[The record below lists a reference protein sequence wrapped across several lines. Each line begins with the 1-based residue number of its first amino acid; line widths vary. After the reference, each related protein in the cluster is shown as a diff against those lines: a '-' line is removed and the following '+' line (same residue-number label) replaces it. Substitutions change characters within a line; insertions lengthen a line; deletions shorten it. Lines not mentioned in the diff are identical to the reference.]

1 MSNQYIIQ
9 NITFKKMKK
18 KILFII
24 LLFNCLISF
33 PQNVVDP
40 KLDTLNQEELNKYKT
55 KVEIKKIEKELNN
68 FDYSSWLQAG
78 TFIIAIIALVIS
90 IISSSKS
97 NKRQIE
103 ARSSDNKHKEKDH
116 ISGLLKE
123 LGSDSL
129 SVKIAAIQALSEYKP
144 AFPFVI
150 NLLRIDSHKMLV
162 DAVIKMLRTDPE
174 LSLNYLL
181 EETRTIQNGL
191 LNIAAGL
198 VYLGQDRK
206 ISAQKLGLD
215 NGELQNWIENKYGN
229 RIEQLAGIR
238 IRNRISQ
245 TGETENI
252 IKEEEE
258 IKLHQD
264 LEALTIGKLNTIAA
278 IEEIVKEAVR
288 LGLKLK
294 LENAYLDGIMLVK
307 TNLNGFSFTKS
318 SLNFANFEGAN
329 CDNAD
334 FSYVKA
340 KSCSIKNCNVNN
352 SKFNDSEFKQCDFRN
367 LKGKHTSF
375 INSKIY
381 EPIFT
386 GSNLKYAN
394 FENANL
400 IKMQFQNTFFVKG
413 NFNDAL
419 LRECIISAT
428 DLTESQFIGC
438 RIHSSTFNTTRV
450 RRSNFQNCEIK
461 SSQIIK
467 SSFDDSNLSLSSLL
481 NVTSIDSQFTGVDFT
496 KAELTKVSFDV
507 NTKVDNVVTIDMVCK
522 KCSSNLSSLPTI

>member
-1 MSNQYIIQ
+1 MN
-9 NITFKKMKK
+9 K

-24 LLFNCLISF
+24 LLFSSLISF
-33 PQNVVDP
+33 SQNVVDL
-40 KLDTLNQEELNKYKT
+40 KLDSLNQEELNKYKT
-55 KVEIKKIEKELNN
+55 EVEIKKTEKELNK

-78 TFIIAIIALVIS
+78 TIIIAIIALIIS
-90 IISSSKS
+90 IITSNKS

-103 ARSSDNKHKEKDH
+103 ARLSDNVHKEKDH

-123 LGSDSL
+123 IGSDSL

-150 NLLRIDSHKMLV
+150 NLLRIDNYKMLV
-162 DAVIKMLRTDPE
+162 DAVIKMLCTDPE

-206 ISAQKLGLD
+206 VSAQKLGLE

-229 RIEQLAGIR
+229 RIEQLTGIR

-245 TGETENI
+245 SGTTENI
-252 IKEEEE
+252 IKKEEE
-258 IKLHQD
+258 IKLYND
-264 LEALTIGKLNTIAA
+264 WEILTIGKLNTIAA

-307 TNLNGFSFTKS
+307 TNLDGFSFTDS
-318 SLNFANFEGAN
+318 SLSFANFEGAN
-329 CDNAD
+329 CDNTD
-334 FSYVKA
+334 FSNVHA
-340 KSCSIKNCNVNN
+340 KNCNMKNCSVNN
-352 SKFNDSEFKQCDFRN
+352 SKFNNSEFKQCDFRN
-367 LKGKHTSF
+367 MKGKNTSF
-375 INSKIY
+375 INSKIF
-381 EPIFT
+381 EPNFS

-394 FENANL
+394 FQNAHL
-400 IKMQFQNTFFVKG
+400 VKMSFQDTLFVKG

-419 LRECIISAT
+419 IRECSISAT
-428 DLTESQFIGC
+428 DLRESQFIGC
-438 RIHSSTFNTTRV
+438 KIHVSDFNTTRV
-450 RRSNFQNCEIK
+450 RKSNFQNCEIK
-461 SSQIIK
+461 SCHIIK
-467 SSFDDSNLSLSSLL
+467 SSFDDSNMSFSSFI
-481 NVTSIDSQFTGVDFT
+481 NVISIDSQFTGVDLT
-496 KAELTKVSFDV
+496 KANLTNVSFDV
-507 NTKVDNVVTIDMVCK
+507 NTKVDNLITESMVCK
-522 KCSSNLSSLPTI
+522 KCSTNLSKFTTS